1 MLKIV
6 NKIDLADKKYL
17 NDLKSDMPDAIYISA
32 DKQINMENLKRKI
45 FDKLALI
52 RIYLKPQGKKAD
64 FEEPLIIRR
73 GSTVKDVANKLH
85 RDFVR
90 NFRHAKIWGT
100 SVKFEGQKV
109 GLEHVLNDKDVLRII
124 VKK

>member
-1 MLKIV
+1 MKCQMQCLYLQISKLMLK
-6 NKIDLADKKYL
+6 
-17 NDLKSDMPDAIYISA
+17 
-32 DKQINMENLKRKI
+32 NLKEEI

-64 FEEPLIIRR
+64 YEEPLIIRR
-73 GSTVKDVANKLH
+73 DSTVRDVANKLH

-109 GLEHVLNDKDVLRII
+109 GLDHVLNDGDVLRII